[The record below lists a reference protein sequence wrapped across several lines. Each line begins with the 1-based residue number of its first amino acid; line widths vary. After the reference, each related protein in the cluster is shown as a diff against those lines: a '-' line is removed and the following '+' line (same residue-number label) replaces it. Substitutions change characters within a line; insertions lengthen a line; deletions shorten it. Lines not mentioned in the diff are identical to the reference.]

1 MNINFLDMNELIRE
15 KSWGRRNWKWLVP
28 ITALLI
34 FIIALLSLT
43 SGLTS
48 FMQAYAEPELY
59 DNALAEAQ
67 KNKQVKE
74 VLGTLEPID
83 KLSILEGNAVYNA
96 DNTAVDL
103 TFRITG
109 SKGKGKMD
117 IYAIKNEGDWEY
129 QFIKIRTKTLQN
141 EIIILGNE

>member
-1 MNINFLDMNELIRE
+1 MNELIRE
-15 KSWGRRNWKWLVP
+15 KNWSRRNWKWLVP

-43 SGLTS
+43 NGISS
-48 FMQAYAEPELY
+48 FAQAYTEPELY
-59 DNALAEAQ
+59 ENALVQAQ
-67 KNKQVKE
+67 KNEQVKE

-103 TFRITG
+103 TFRVRG

-117 IYAIKNEGDWEY
+117 LYAVKNKGRWEY
-129 QFIKIRTKTLQN
+129 QFIKIRTKN
-141 EIIILGNE
+141 PKREIIIVSRN